1 MFPFHRPSILSVELT
16 ELPERS
22 FITRST
28 RLKCRWIFA
37 IVMLGPLAVLA
48 GSLLEHASNADTQ
61 PKPYQTQRG
70 SLTVQRKEV
79 DSNQP
84 RDPVAPTQLV
94 AVKTPPPQAQPRDE
108 NSTEQAR
115 IASESRPRPST
126 TTIAPTPEQAAPV
139 SQEVEQLLTELA
151 EGVGNG
157 QKETDGENGPA
168 YVLSSME
175 SYQRLLKEARGVII
189 ALNMKTEL
197 SFQLGSSLTP
207 KQWKESPLTSWRN
220 LPNYS
225 KRVTPL
231 PTADPAVAALRARF
245 LSEHPDWEARQTRLM
260 LAIPQSLDDTILQ
273 AQLAACD
280 RHRIRPSSRVVTIG
294 DLVPQPNGV
303 TYVVRAV
310 KDFSSRDRVAAR

>member
-1 MFPFHRPSILSVELT
+1 M
-16 ELPERS
+16 
-22 FITRST
+22 
-28 RLKCRWIFA
+28 
-37 IVMLGPLAVLA
+37 
-48 GSLLEHASNADTQ
+48 
-61 PKPYQTQRG
+61 
-70 SLTVQRKEV
+70 
-79 DSNQP
+79 
-84 RDPVAPTQLV
+84 
-94 AVKTPPPQAQPRDE
+94 
-108 NSTEQAR
+108 
-115 IASESRPRPST
+115 
-126 TTIAPTPEQAAPV
+126 
-139 SQEVEQLLTELA
+139 LTELA